1 MLALDDFWRRQE
13 RKQIIRRQVGAR
25 GAQQRGSAMNIQAD
39 YFPVIHRLS
48 SGVRDYRQVSYSGAV
63 KKFTGSGCQPAPLPT
78 NWGFNQPSGT
88 RLIYRD
94 LISRQCGLW
103 PTPVVRHYRGNRSNG
118 AAKIN
123 ERREDSFD
131 FYRGTK
137 KGGRYAARRIGTV
150 SMLNSEARGTRCT
163 RDVSKVETK
172 VSLGSEETL
181 LPFELARR
189 E

>member
-1 MLALDDFWRRQE
+1 MRTLTD
-13 RKQIIRRQVGAR
+13 
-25 GAQQRGSAMNIQAD
+25 SCC
-39 YFPVIHRLS
+39 P
-48 SGVRDYRQVSYSGAV
+48 
-63 KKFTGSGCQPAPLPT
+63 PLP
-78 NWGFNQPSGT
+78 
-88 RLIYRD
+88 
-94 LISRQCGLW
+94 
-103 PTPVVRHYRGNRSNG
+103 GNRSNED
-118 AAKIN
+118 KRN
-123 ERREDSFD
+123 EREREDSFD
-131 FYRGTK
+131 FYRGMK

>member
-1 MLALDDFWRRQE
+1 MRTLTD
-13 RKQIIRRQVGAR
+13 
-25 GAQQRGSAMNIQAD
+25 SCC
-39 YFPVIHRLS
+39 P
-48 SGVRDYRQVSYSGAV
+48 
-63 KKFTGSGCQPAPLPT
+63 PLP
-78 NWGFNQPSGT
+78 GESIE
-88 RLIYRD
+88 R
-94 LISRQCGLW
+94 SREDK
-103 PTPVVRHYRGNRSNG
+103 R
-118 AAKIN
+118 N
-123 ERREDSFD
+123 EGEDSFD